1 MQKMLRIAS
10 SPKKGTP
17 IATAHGQDAP
27 KWITSTDQWHQTPT
41 HGGIA
46 WSYKLAKPDAPK
58 PSKTEAL
65 RRAGSR
71 LAQALKAAGQTTIH
85 IQLADHAMGNE
96 ANSAH
101 TAFIEGLGI
110 GWYAVESFKGA
121 ASESP
126 KAKGPLT
133 VSIQTTLPLAARKRI
148 VATIDAVTAARQ
160 LCATPPNI
168 ANPAFVADYCTKQAK
183 QAGLGCKVITAT
195 QAKKLGMGGL
205 LAVGA
210 GGSTPPCLIEM
221 TYTPGKKTKS
231 NVKPVLLAGKAIT
244 FDTGGYSL
252 KPKGGPGMKY
262 DKCGGMNT
270 IGVMLAIA
278 ALKPKVPVVAL
289 IACAENMIDAKAYR
303 PDDIITFANGVTCEI
318 TNTDAE
324 GRLVLA
330 DALAYG
336 TKTHKPQAVIDM
348 ATLTGGVGIA
358 LGSYCAGIWCHDE
371 KLKAKVN
378 AAADATSE
386 RVWELPLWD
395 EHRGL
400 MRGHHSDLVNSA
412 PTRECHATQGAAFL
426 SHFVGNNAPKEMPTT
441 PWVHIDIAY
450 AATSE
455 GNDAQPLYP
464 KGPTGYGVRL
474 VSQMLMDW

>member
-1 MQKMLRIAS
+1 MQKMLRIANK
-10 SPKKGTP
+10 PTKGTP

-27 KWITSTDQWHQTPT
+27 SWITSTDQWLQTPL

-46 WSYKLAKPDAPK
+46 WISKLANPGNQKP
-58 PSKTEAL
+58 TRNEAL

-71 LAQALKAAGQTTIH
+71 LAQALRATGQTKIH
-85 IQLADHAMGNE
+85 IKLADDVIDEE
-96 ANSAH
+96 AEPAY
-101 TAFIEGLGI
+101 TAFVEGMGI
-110 GWYAVESFKGA
+110 GWYAVEDFKGTA
-121 ASESP
+121 NESP
-126 KAKGPLT
+126 KTKGPLT
-133 VSIQTTLPLAARKRI
+133 VSTQIALPLAARKRV
-148 VATIDAVTAARQ
+148 VAVIDAVTAARQ

-183 QAGLGCKVITAT
+183 QAGLGCKVITAA

-210 GGSTPPCLIEM
+210 GGSTPPCLIEL
-221 TYTPGKKTKS
+221 TYRPTKRAKA
-231 NVKPVLLAGKAIT
+231 KPVLIAGKAIT

-262 DKCGGMNT
+262 DKCGGMNA
-270 IGVMLAIA
+270 IGAMLAIA

-336 TKTHKPQAVIDM
+336 TKTHKPQAVIDI

-358 LGSYCAGIWCHDE
+358 LGSYCAGVWCHDE
-371 KLKAKVN
+371 KLKTKIHAS
-378 AAADATSE
+378 ASSTGE
-386 RVWELPLWD
+386 RVWELPLWE

-426 SHFVGNNAPKEMPTT
+426 SHFVGNNAPKQMPTI
-441 PWVHIDIAY
+441 PWAHVDIAY
-450 AATSE
+450 TATSE

-474 VSQMLMDW
+474 ISQMLMDW